1 MNNIQKEIDQYYQ
14 RVGIA
19 PLGGYGYEKYKKKY
33 HKKETPEE
41 REEIIR
47 ELYIARYDE
56 FTCET
61 KKDCRCTCYKAS
73 NRAEN
78 FLFSP
83 HTDGIQVSQYYKD
96 REYKGDHIPR
106 IVVVSLSAPQP
117 GDPFVE
123 NSSSQGEKMTLH
135 WQETLPMVRSL
146 LHHFIAPENFPKPIP
161 NPIMSE
167 DEKENKKIIE
177 DLFVHVRTAKCCSN
191 AGGGGQE
198 HSKVYANCGVYLGEE
213 LRILEP
219 DVIVTQGDFAH
230 REAEKH
236 VFENAKKTLADDVA
250 GIVKVEGSKHD
261 IARKVKLKKNNR
273 NVYWLRTF
281 FPTQNKFNH
290 LGRKFYPQAG
300 PEIDSERGKGG
311 AMRKNFVRYG
321 EEIKKFMDE
330 QGR

>member
-1 MNNIQKEIDQYYQ
+1 MLDMQEEVNQYYQ
-14 RVGIA
+14 SVRIA
-19 PLGGYGYEKYKKKY
+19 PLGEYGYDEYKKKY

-47 ELYIARYDE
+47 ELYIARSAA
-56 FTCET
+56 FTCC
-61 KKDCRCTCYKAS
+61 KKDSCWNTCYEAS

-83 HTDGIQVSQYYKD
+83 HADGIQVSQYYKD

-167 DEKENKKIIE
+167 EEKENKKIIE
-177 DLFVHVRTAKCCSN
+177 DLFVHVRTAKCCSS

-198 HSKVYANCGVYLGEE
+198 HSKVYTNCGVYLGEE

-219 DVIVTQGDFAH
+219 DVIVTQGGFAH
-230 REAEKH
+230 REAVKH
-236 VFENAKKTLADDVA
+236 VFDEIK
-250 GIVKVEGSKHD
+250 IEEVEGIDHSIAHIVNLKHD
-261 IARKVKLKKNNR
+261 SDWK
-273 NVYWLRTF
+273 VYWLRTC
-281 FPTQNKFNH
+281 FPTERF
-290 LGRKFYPQAG
+290 GVMRRYYYPQAG
-300 PEIDSERGKGG
+300 LEIDSEQGVVG
-311 AMRKNFVRYG
+311 AARKNFVRYG